1 MRLSLTHPDRLW
13 VRFLKETTGQAK
25 RERYGM
31 EQWKRGHMA
40 GRASQRNVMR
50 NIVSPLQL
58 EVTAH
63 WLRRQEAE
71 WPTAAVAAKQLEEL
85 AEEMREPKDSPY
97 ISAHRRK
104 Q

>member
-1 MRLSLTHPDRLW
+1 
-13 VRFLKETTGQAK
+13 VRALKELTGQAAV
-25 RERYGM
+25 ER
-31 EQWKRGHMA
+31 QDRISWKRGVQA
-40 GRASQRNVMR
+40 GRAMERNDMR
-50 NIVSPLQL
+50 NIISPLQL

-63 WLRRQEAE
+63 WLHRQKEE
-71 WPTAAVAAKQLEEL
+71 WPTAATAAYQLEEL